1 MVSVGIA
8 HILGS
13 KRLSCLEKV
22 VHGRVAEGG
31 KPEDNE
37 AWSLSHQ
44 CVNRFYEE
52 SIGINNFA
60 ADVNL

>member
-1 MVSVGIA
+1 MSVGIA

-13 KRLSCLEKV
+13 KRLSYLEKV
-22 VHGRVAEGG
+22 AHGRVAEGG

-44 CVNRFYEE
+44 CVNGFYEE
-52 SIGINNFA
+52 STGISTFA